1 MSNGS
6 ALGVWLF
13 LTMVPSVAIV
23 SVVWY
28 VRSRDQMRHEIVL
41 KILESGQAF
50 DSATLD
56 TLLSRRSATAR
67 TPVSPLS
74 GPRDGY
80 RNGGFVYFL
89 IAFGTIVFAVT
100 RSVVSYPLIALGLLP
115 LLVAILIWRLGERDF
130 RAGTLPTLKYQRDP
144 REAHQSAGTVFFMIG
159 YGTAFAGTIRG
170 TGLSYPLIGLGL
182 LLVIAAFRV
191 WAIGDREYRAGLLD
205 GGALR
210 APDHH

>member
-1 MSNGS
+1 MNDGS

-13 LTMVPSVAIV
+13 LTTVSSVAIV

-28 VRSRDQMRHEIVL
+28 VRSRNQMRHEIIL
-41 KILESGQAF
+41 KVLESGQAF

-56 TLLSRRSATAR
+56 TLLSRPSATAGAPANR
-67 TPVSPLS
+67 LP

-89 IAFGTIVFAVT
+89 IAFGTFVFAVT
-100 RSVVSYPLIALGLLP
+100 RSAVSYPLIALGLLP

-144 REAHQSAGTVFFMIG
+144 REAHQSAGTVFFMTG
-159 YGTAFAGTIRG
+159 YGTAFAGIIRG
-170 TGLSYPLIGLGL
+170 AGPSYPLIGLGL
-182 LLVIAAFRV
+182 LLVIVAFRV

>member
-1 MSNGS
+1 MNESS

-13 LTMVPSVAIV
+13 LTVVSSVAIV
-23 SVVWY
+23 SVFRY
-28 VRSRDQMRHEIVL
+28 VRSRDQMRHEIIL
-41 KILESGQAF
+41 KVLESGQAF

-56 TLLSRRSATAR
+56 KLLYRPAATAR
-67 TPVSPLS
+67 PVNRPP

-89 IAFGTIVFAVT
+89 IAFCTVLFAVS
-100 RSVVSYPLIALGLLP
+100 RSTVSYPLIALGLLP

-144 REAHQSAGTVFFMIG
+144 REVHQSAGTVFFMIG
-159 YGTAFAGTIRG
+159 YGTAFAGVVRSA
-170 TGLSYPLIGLGL
+170 GLSYPLIGLGL
-182 LLVIAAFRV
+182 LVVIAAFRV

-210 APDHH
+210 APDRH